1 MKNYIICASL
11 TALILMGCRDEVEPV
26 SSPPI
31 SAAPASAV
39 KTNVVDNS
47 PLQAQPKLQTIK
59 LWVGTNELTTEL
71 AVTLK
76 QIETGMMWRT
86 NMEEMEAMLF
96 VFPRPYQ
103 TSFWMKNTLLPLS
116 CAYINPEGIIMEL
129 HEMKPKDESPIPA
142 ASDQIQYVL
151 EVKEGWF
158 KRHDVTEGMLVKTER
173 GTLRET
179 FFRR

>member
-47 PLQAQPKLQTIK
+47 PMQAQPKLQTIK

-86 NMEEMEAMLF
+86 NMEE
-96 VFPRPYQ
+96 
-103 TSFWMKNTLLPLS
+103 
-116 CAYINPEGIIMEL
+116 
-129 HEMKPKDESPIPA
+129 
-142 ASDQIQYVL
+142 
-151 EVKEGWF
+151 
-158 KRHDVTEGMLVKTER
+158 
-173 GTLRET
+173 
-179 FFRR
+179 